1 MLSFT
6 NYDTACL
13 HFVSKLY
20 VFHSFCENYF
30 YTKFHTT
37 AFCFL
42 KVILKERLPYY
53 GNTASL
59 LDSLSMAG
67 SFDFVLLLYHPS
79 FVMIHM
85 IFFDLCLTWL
95 YFEVLF
101 LTRAFVPTFVGCN
114 PQNVVGGRLEL
125 QRFIG
130 YKHTS
135 YMSCGFFCSLLCVC
149 RHGQSKD
156 IFLKALFSYLS
167 HDVCF
172 GCFQIVDGSESSC

>member
-1 MLSFT
+1 M
-6 NYDTACL
+6 CL
-13 HFVSKLY
+13 HLISKLY
-20 VFHSFCENYF
+20 VFHSFCEKYF

-79 FVMIHM
+79 FGMIHM
-85 IFFDLCLTWL
+85 NFFDLCLTWL
-95 YFEVLF
+95 YFEVL
-101 LTRAFVPTFVGCN
+101 L
-114 PQNVVGGRLEL
+114 
-125 QRFIG
+125 
-130 YKHTS
+130 
-135 YMSCGFFCSLLCVC
+135 SCGFFCSLLCVC

>member
-20 VFHSFCENYF
+20 VFHSFCEKYF

-37 AFCFL
+37 AFCIL

-79 FVMIHM
+79 FGMIHM
-85 IFFDLCLTWL
+85 NFFDLCLTWL
-95 YFEVLF
+95 YFGSALS
-101 LTRAFVPTFVGCN
+101 
-114 PQNVVGGRLEL
+114 
-125 QRFIG
+125 
-130 YKHTS
+130 YKST
-135 YMSCGFFCSLLCVC
+135 CS
-149 RHGQSKD
+149 
-156 IFLKALFSYLS
+156 
-167 HDVCF
+167 DVCWLQSAERCRRQT
-172 GCFQIVDGSESSC
+172 GIATVHWL

>member
-13 HFVSKLY
+13 NFISKLY
-20 VFHSFCENYF
+20 VFHSFCEKYF

-37 AFCFL
+37 AFCIL

-79 FVMIHM
+79 FGMIHM
-85 IFFDLCLTWL
+85 NFFDLCLTWL

-101 LTRAFVPTFVGCN
+101 LTRALAPMFVGCN
-114 PQNVVGGRLEL
+114 PQNVVDGRL
-125 QRFIG
+125 
-130 YKHTS
+130 
-135 YMSCGFFCSLLCVC
+135 
-149 RHGQSKD
+149 
-156 IFLKALFSYLS
+156 
-167 HDVCF
+167 
-172 GCFQIVDGSESSC
+172 